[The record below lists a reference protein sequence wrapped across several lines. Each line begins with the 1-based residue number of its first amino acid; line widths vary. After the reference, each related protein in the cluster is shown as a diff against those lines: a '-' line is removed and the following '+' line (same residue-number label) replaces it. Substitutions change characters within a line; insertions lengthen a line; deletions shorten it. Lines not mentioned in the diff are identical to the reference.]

1 MDAQLAVFLAVLCRW
16 APMFL
21 AVGNGP
27 LHWFPTIVRL
37 VLLLIC
43 AVFSWQQVH
52 PITVTTQTYVTE
64 FIIGLLLMFEL
75 KLVFAALSFWGRL
88 LDQQIGFMAAG
99 MFNPTSNEQ
108 EPLTGTIIVL
118 GATVT
123 FFVLGLH
130 HSWLNLVAQSFQ
142 WLPLG
147 SALDLDWFWRA
158 ALSFGWLFMLSVG
171 LFLPAIVGL
180 WLFDICSA
188 LLSRTLP
195 QMNIYFVAMPLK
207 ILLGILL
214 MAASVPLIGDF
225 VSRLNE
231 RALQFTKSLFLI

>member
-1 MDAQLAVFLAVLCRW
+1 MDEPLAVFLAVLCRW
-16 APMFL
+16 TPMFL

-27 LHWFPTIVRL
+27 MHWFPAQVRL

-43 AVFSWQQVH
+43 AVFSWQQVY
-52 PITVTTQTYVTE
+52 PITVTSQTYITE
-64 FIIGLLLMFEL
+64 FTIGLLLMFEL
-75 KLVFAALSFWGRL
+75 KLMFAALSFWGRL

-99 MFNPTSNEQ
+99 MFNPASNEQ
-108 EPLTGTIIVL
+108 EPLTGSIILL

-130 HSWLNLVAQSFQ
+130 YSWLNLVVQSFL
-142 WLPLG
+142 WLPIG
-147 SALDLDWFWRA
+147 TSIEAGWFWRA
-158 ALSFGWLFMLSVG
+158 ALSFGWLFILSIG
-171 LFLPAIVGL
+171 LFLPVIVGL

-207 ILLGILL
+207 ILLGLL
-214 MAASVPLIGDF
+214 LLAASVTLTDDF

-231 RALQFTKSLFLI
+231 RALQLAYSLFSV